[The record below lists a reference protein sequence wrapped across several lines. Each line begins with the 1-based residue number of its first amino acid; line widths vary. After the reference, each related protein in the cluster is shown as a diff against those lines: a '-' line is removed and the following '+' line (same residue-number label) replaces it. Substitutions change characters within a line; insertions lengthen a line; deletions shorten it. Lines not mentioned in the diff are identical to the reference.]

1 MLGVTSPPGLA
12 GWRCWGSGARGCRKY
27 CSVLQ
32 SRVERECAA
41 VESRRQGGV
50 AVSEGPSQFW
60 FFEGQRFAW
69 RDPLY
74 TRGGQRQRAER

>member
-1 MLGVTSPPGLA
+1 
-12 GWRCWGSGARGCRKY
+12 
-27 CSVLQ
+27 VLQ

-74 TRGGQRQRAER
+74 TRGGQRQRADR